1 VTAETK
7 AVTTETKV
15 GAFVL
20 ACLAILTFT
29 IAYLFNA
36 EARGMGVHYR
46 TYLRYAG
53 GLDAGSDV
61 LFGGIEAGKI
71 TAVRPWAADPT
82 RIEILFKVKAGIPV
96 NEKSVA
102 KLGSTSVMSDPALE
116 ISTGSK
122 AARRLPPDTTIP
134 SEEAPSLDDITAKI
148 ATVADSANGLITQA
162 QGELG
167 GISSDTR
174 TLLANL
180 NSITGPTNQK
190 QIDALLKQTNGLLA
204 DERPK
209 IDHIADQLLALSQHA
224 DAVIGKAGPVV
235 DHADGAIQNANA
247 TMGDLHEP
255 LRKDLAELQSTLNE
269 ARSLLAN
276 MQVMMRANDDKI
288 DDTIE
293 NLRIATDNLD
303 QLTDSLKQRPWS
315 LIRIKQTKD
324 RKIPQ

>member
-1 VTAETK
+1 M
-7 AVTTETKV
+7 TTEAKV

-20 ACLAILTFT
+20 ACLAVLTGT
-29 IAYLFNA
+29 IIYLFN
-36 EARGMGVHYR
+36 ESHGKGLQYR

-61 LFGGIEAGKI
+61 LFEGIEAGKI
-71 TAVRPWAADPT
+71 TVVRPWAADPT

-102 KLGSTSVMSDPALE
+102 KLGSTSLMSDPALE
-116 ISTGSK
+116 ISTGSST
-122 AARRLPPDTTIP
+122 ARRLAPGSTIP

-167 GISSDTR
+167 GISTDAR

-224 DAVIGKAGPVV
+224 DVVIGKASPVI
-235 DHADGAIQNANA
+235 DHADGVIQNANG
-247 TMGDLHEP
+247 TVEP

-276 MQVMMRANDDKI
+276 MQVMMRANDYKI

>member
-1 VTAETK
+1 
-7 AVTTETKV
+7 VTTEAKV

-20 ACLAILTFT
+20 ACLAVLTGT
-29 IAYLFNA
+29 IIYLFN
-36 EARGMGVHYR
+36 ESHGKGLQYR

-61 LFGGIEAGKI
+61 LFAGIEAGKI
-71 TAVRPWAADPT
+71 TVVRPWAADPT

-102 KLGSTSVMSDPALE
+102 KLGSTSLMSDPALE
-116 ISTGSK
+116 ISTGSRT
-122 AARRLPPDTTIP
+122 ARRLAPGTTIP
-134 SEEAPSLDDITAKI
+134 SEEAPSLDDITAKV
-148 ATVADSANGLITQA
+148 ATVADSANGLMTQA
-162 QGELG
+162 QGELKG
-167 GISSDTR
+167 LTTDAR
-174 TLLANL
+174 TVLANL
-180 NSITGPTNQK
+180 NSVTGRPNQK
-190 QIDALLKQTNGLLA
+190 QIETLLKQTNGLLA

-235 DHADGAIQNANA
+235 DHADGVIQNANG
-247 TMGDLHEP
+247 TVEP
-255 LRKDLAELQSTLNE
+255 LRKDLVELQNTLNE
-269 ARSLLAN
+269 ARSVLAN
-276 MQVMMRANDDKI
+276 MQVMMRANDYKI

-315 LIRIKQTKD
+315 LIRIKQTND
-324 RKIPQ
+324 RKVPQ

>member
-1 VTAETK
+1 
-7 AVTTETKV
+7 VTTEAKV

-20 ACLAILTFT
+20 ACLAVLTFT
-29 IAYLFNA
+29 IIYLFNESHGKGA
-36 EARGMGVHYR
+36 QYR

-71 TAVRPWAADPT
+71 TVVRPSAADPT
-82 RIEILFKVKAGIPV
+82 RIEVLFKIKPGIPV

-116 ISTGSK
+116 LSTGSST
-122 AARRLPPDTTIP
+122 ARRLAPGTTIP
-134 SEEAPSLDDITAKI
+134 SEEAPSLDDLTAKI

-167 GISSDTR
+167 GISANTR

-190 QIDALLKQTNGLLA
+190 QIDALLRQTNGLLA

-209 IDHIADQLLALSQHA
+209 LDHIADQLLALSQHA
-224 DAVIGKAGPVV
+224 DVVIGKAGPVV
-235 DHADGAIQNANA
+235 DHADGMIQNANGA
-247 TMGDLHEP
+247 VEP
-255 LRKDLAELQSTLNE
+255 LRKDLAELQSTLDE
-269 ARSLLAN
+269 ARNMLVN
-276 MQVMMRANDDKI
+276 MQVMMRANDYKI

>member
-1 VTAETK
+1 M
-7 AVTTETKV
+7 TTEAKV

-20 ACLAILTFT
+20 ACLAVLTGT
-29 IAYLFNA
+29 IIYLFN
-36 EARGMGVHYR
+36 ESHGKGLQYR

-82 RIEILFKVKAGIPV
+82 RIEVLFKVKAGIPV

-102 KLGSTSVMSDPALE
+102 KLGSTSMMSDPALE
-116 ISTGSK
+116 ISTGSRT
-122 AARRLPPDTTIP
+122 ARRLAPGTTIP
-134 SEEAPSLDDITAKI
+134 SEEAPSLDDITAKV
-148 ATVADSANGLITQA
+148 ATVADSANSLIRQA

-167 GISSDTR
+167 GISTDAR

-180 NSITGPTNQK
+180 NSVTGPTNQK

-224 DAVIGKAGPVV
+224 DAVMGKAGPVV
-235 DHADGAIQNANA
+235 DHADGAIQNVNA
-247 TMGDLHEP
+247 TVGDLHEP
-255 LRKDLAELQSTLNE
+255 MRKDLAELQGTLNA

-276 MQVMMRANDDKI
+276 MQVMMRANDYKI